1 MKMLKTRKLM
11 NAGLAL
17 GLLLAWSLVA
27 HAATSTAEQA
37 PGRTMAQQATKDKQL
52 WITADHS
59 KHEVLQQTFTSGPD
73 VTRACLSC
81 HSEAAKQFHKT
92 IHWTWLDPNVAP
104 EERVGK
110 AGLSI
115 NNFCIA
121 LHGSYPRCTSCHA
134 GYGWKDM
141 SFDFSDQTKV
151 DCLVCH
157 EQTGTYKKFPAGA
170 GNPAPKTMVFKGN
183 NKTYHPPEWNKVAQ
197 SVGRPTRKNCGT
209 CHFFGGGG
217 DGVKHGDMDSS
228 LMKPNKELDVHMGID
243 GKNFDCVR
251 CHTTDLH
258 RIAGR
263 TYATP
268 AATERKSLVED
279 DTIAKITCE
288 SCHTDTPHKPGSKP
302 NDHTDKVAC
311 QSCHIPEFARVNPTK
326 MWWDWS
332 KAGQKKDGK
341 PFKKKGEL
349 GKPVYF
355 TLKGDMAWAKNVK
368 PQYYWY
374 NGSIT
379 AITANDMVDPG
390 QPVQINMPVGSQD
403 DPNSRISPFKV
414 HRGKQP
420 YDKVNKTLLIPHLFG
435 KKGSGAYWA
444 DWDWKQ
450 ALESG
455 SSKAGTKFSGEFDF
469 VETAYVFPITHMV
482 APKEKTLGCTE
493 CHSGTDSRLANLKG
507 FYMPARDTF
516 KVIDFAG
523 WGVVLACLAGVLIH
537 ALGRIFTKGN
547 GRKEN

>member
-1 MKMLKTRKLM
+1 MKMLKMRKYIYFC
-11 NAGLAL
+11 
-17 GLLLAWSLVA
+17 LLLGMLFSWSL
-27 HAATSTAEQA
+27 AATVAKSTEEQA
-37 PGRTMAQQATKDKQL
+37 PGLKMAQQATADKQH
-52 WITADHS
+52 WITADHA
-59 KHEVLQQTFTSGPD
+59 KHEILQQTFTSGPE
-73 VTRACLSC
+73 VTKACLSC

-104 EERVGK
+104 EQRVGK

-121 LHGSYPRCTSCHA
+121 MPGSYPRCTSCHA

-183 NKTYHPPEWNKVAQ
+183 QKTYHPPEWNKVAQ

-217 DGVKHGDMDSS
+217 DGVKHGDLDSS
-228 LMKPNKELDVHMGID
+228 LMKPNKDLDVHMGMD

-251 CHTTDLH
+251 CHSTDLH
-258 RIAGR
+258 QIAGR

-268 AATERKSLVED
+268 AAMDRKSLVED

-288 SCHTDTPHKPGSKP
+288 SCHTSTPHKPGAKP

-332 KAGQKKDGK
+332 TAGQKKDGK
-341 PFKKKGEL
+341 PIKKKGEL

-368 PQYYWY
+368 PEYYWY

-379 AITANDMVDPG
+379 AITANDMIDPG
-390 QPVQINMPVGSQD
+390 KPVQINQPVGSLD

-420 YDKVNKTLLIPHLFG
+420 YDKVNKTLSIPHLFG

-444 DWDWKQ
+444 DWDWKK

-469 VETAYVFPITHMV
+469 IETAYVFPITHMV
-482 APKEKTLGCTE
+482 APKEKSLGCTE
-493 CHSGTDSRLANLKG
+493 CHSKADSRLANLKG
-507 FYMPARDTF
+507 FYMPGRDAF

-523 WGVVLACLAGVLIH
+523 WGVVFACLAAVLIH
-537 ALGRIFTKGN
+537 ALGRMFTTGN

>member
-1 MKMLKTRKLM
+1 MKMLKMRKFIHLC
-11 NAGLAL
+11 LVL
-17 GLLLAWSLVA
+17 GLLFSWSLVA
-27 HAATSTAEQA
+27 YAAKSTEEQA
-37 PGRTMAQQATKDKQL
+37 PGRKMAQQATKAKQL
-52 WITADHS
+52 WITADHA
-59 KHEVLQQTFTSGPD
+59 KHEILQQAFASGPE
-73 VTRACLSC
+73 VTKACLSC
-81 HSEAAKQFHKT
+81 HSEAAEQFHKT

-104 EERVGK
+104 EKRVGK
-110 AGLSI
+110 AGLSV

-121 LHGSYPRCTSCHA
+121 LPGSYPRCTSCHA

-141 SFDFSDQTKV
+141 SFDFSDESKV

-183 NKTYHPPEWNKVAQ
+183 QKTYHPPEWNQVAQ

-217 DGVKHGDMDSS
+217 DGVKHGDLDSS
-228 LMKPNKELDVHMGID
+228 LMNPNKELDVHMGID

-251 CHTTDLH
+251 CHSTDLH
-258 RIAGR
+258 QIAGR

-268 AATERKSLVED
+268 AATDRKSLVED

-288 SCHTDTPHKPGSKP
+288 SCHTDTPHKAGAKP

-374 NGSIT
+374 NGSIA
-379 AITANDMVDPG
+379 AITANDMIDPG
-390 QPVQINMPVGSQD
+390 KPVQINQPVGSID
-403 DPNSRISPFKV
+403 DPNSRIAPFKV

-420 YDKVNKTLLIPHLFG
+420 YDKVNKTLSIPHLFG

-444 DWDWKQ
+444 DWDWKK

-455 SSKAGTKFSGEFDF
+455 SSKAGTRFSGEFDF

-482 APKEKTLGCTE
+482 APKEKSLGCTE
-493 CHSGTDSRLANLKG
+493 CHSKADSRLANLKG
-507 FYMPARDTF
+507 FYMPGRDAF
-516 KVIDFAG
+516 KVIDYAG
-523 WGVVLACLAGVLIH
+523 WGVVFACLAAVLIH
-537 ALGRIFTKGN
+537 ALGRMFTTGN